1 MYNARRIGT
10 AAAAIE
16 KNAQLRLRKGGSRK
30 LDKTWG
36 ILKYVIVG
44 MMETVA
50 LGSMIGASIFL
61 SSPGG
66 TLAILLG
73 LVVGVLG
80 LVIYDGWKM

>member
-1 MYNARRIGT
+1 
-10 AAAAIE
+10 
-16 KNAQLRLRKGGSRK
+16 
-30 LDKTWG
+30 LDKTWNV
-36 ILKYVIVG
+36 LKYVIVG

-80 LVIYDGWKM
+80 LVIFDGWKI

>member
-1 MYNARRIGT
+1 MAVVVSSPKKLKERRL
-10 AAAAIE
+10 E
-16 KNAQLRLRKGGSRK
+16 SK
-30 LDKTWG
+30 LEKTWNV
-36 ILKYVIVG
+36 LKYVVVG

-50 LGSMIGASIFL
+50 LGSMVGASIFL

-80 LVIYDGWKM
+80 LVIYDGWKI

>member
-1 MYNARRIGT
+1 MYNISQLGIT
-10 AAAAIE
+10 AIMTTTPDG
-16 KNAQLRLRKGGSRK
+16 NFGKGGSYNV
-30 LDKTWG
+30 DKTWNV
-36 ILKYVIVG
+36 LKYVIVG

-50 LGSMIGASIFL
+50 LGSMVGASIFL

-80 LVIYDGWKM
+80 LVIFDGWKM